1 MNIIIRNIEKSYGKQ
16 KVLDNVCFSVKEGE
30 LIGFLGPNGAGKS
43 TLMKIITGYLPSD
56 SGEILIDDN
65 KINAT
70 DIGIRKHIGYLPENN
85 PLYSDLYITEHL
97 RITAGFY
104 KVPDPDKRIKEV
116 IELTG
121 LVDERQKKT
130 GLLSKGYKQRV
141 GLAQAL
147 IHDPAILILDEP
159 TTGLDPN
166 QLHEIRNLIKEI
178 SKEKTVILS
187 THIMQEVEA
196 ICDRVVIINKGKII
210 ANATINE
217 LKTGKLNTCQTI
229 TAGFIE
235 NVEIDQLLAVEGVK
249 NAYYDGSVWHI
260 VSDGSCDIR
269 QGIFHFAVKNN
280 LTLLTLFEKQENLES
295 IFRQI
300 TQ

>member
-1 MNIIIRNIEKSYGKQ
+1 MNIIIKNIEKFFGKQ
-16 KVLDNVCFSVKEGE
+16 KVLDNVCFSVNEGE
-30 LIGFLGPNGAGKS
+30 LLGFLGPNGAGKS
-43 TLMKIITGYLPSD
+43 TLLKIITGYLPSD
-56 SGEILIDDN
+56 SGEIWIDNN
-65 KINAT
+65 KINPT
-70 DIGIRKHIGYLPENN
+70 DIAIRKNIGYLPENN
-85 PLYSDLYITEHL
+85 PLYSDLYIIEQL

-104 KVPDPDKRIKEV
+104 KLANPDKRIKEI

-121 LVDERQKKT
+121 LINESHKKT
-130 GLLSKGYKQRV
+130 GLLSKGFRQRV

-166 QLHEIRNLIKEI
+166 QLHEIRNLIKKI

-196 ICDRVVIINKGKII
+196 ICDKVVIINKGKII

-217 LKTGKLNTCQTI
+217 LKTGNLNTDQTI
-229 TAGFIE
+229 AAGFNE
-235 NVEIDQLLAVEGVK
+235 NVNLDQLLAIEGVK
-249 NAYYDGSVWHI
+249 SAYYDGSIWHI

-269 QGIFHFAVKNN
+269 QEIFHFAVKNN
-280 LTLLTLFEKQENLES
+280 LTLLTLFEKQENLEN